1 MWRIGLPKKEDFR
14 PSGVETT
21 SPGSSST
28 VLRCRGQPAIR
39 SSHRRRRLYTRWS
52 SGPSNWPHGE
62 IVSGLL
68 GHQRM
73 TDRWDLDAPLL
84 VPPKRQLSCLSHL
97 RRLIHARPRRLTRG
111 LQLCT
116 VGCVRPF
123 GGCSTL
129 PCSHPN
135 DPATRSVRCIETT
148 RNAKLPQRAPA
159 NDQARSERNSR
170 ENRREPN
177 SALRVLNGV
186 LNSPSLQRAGASPG
200 VVVSCLSGWPRRA

>member
-1 MWRIGLPKKEDFR
+1 MWRIGLPMKEDLR
-14 PSGVETT
+14 PLGVETT

-28 VLRCRGQPAIR
+28 VLRCRGHPAIR

-116 VGCVRPF
+116 VGGVRPF

-129 PCSHPN
+129 SCSHPTILLL
-135 DPATRSVRCIETT
+135 DRRDASKQPETP
-148 RNAKLPQRAPA
+148 K
-159 NDQARSERNSR
+159 
-170 ENRREPN
+170 NRREPN
-177 SALRVLNGV
+177 PALRVLNGV

>member
-1 MWRIGLPKKEDFR
+1 MWRIGLPMKEDLR
-14 PSGVETT
+14 PLGVETT

-28 VLRCRGQPAIR
+28 VLRCRGHPAIR

-129 PCSHPN
+129 SCSHPTILLLDRRDASKQPETQSCPN
-135 DPATRSVRCIETT
+135 VRRQTIKLGPNAIAAKIDANQTR
-148 RNAKLPQRAPA
+148 
-159 NDQARSERNSR
+159 RSECST
-170 ENRREPN
+170 
-177 SALRVLNGV
+177 AFLTVLRFSGLER
-186 LNSPSLQRAGASPG
+186 PRA
-200 VVVSCLSGWPRRA
+200 